1 MVRKVISPPTCD
13 FLIASSQKLFNA
25 SQSGDPELAEAV
37 LLRLKDQID
46 FYVHELR
53 EGDTNARFN

>member
-1 MVRKVISPPTCD
+1 MHKVISPITCD

-37 LLRLKDQID
+37 LLRLKEQID
-46 FYVHELR
+46 FYVENLR
-53 EGDTNARFN
+53 EGDTNARLN